1 MNIKI
6 SININY
12 TIFKKMPSFLIN
24 IDAKFNN
31 ILAKKKISVNDL
43 IELKSFIIEAYEKD
57 TLIDINNLQKSQNI
71 LIRNFEDY

>member
-1 MNIKI
+1 MNIKN

-12 TIFKKMPSFLIN
+12 TILKKMPSFLIN

>member
-1 MNIKI
+1 MNIKKTK
-6 SININY
+6 NKN
-12 TIFKKMPSFLIN
+12 KNNLMPSFLMN
-24 IDAKFNN
+24 IDDIFNDM
-31 ILAKKKISVNDL
+31 ISKKKKISLYDL

>member
-1 MNIKI
+1 
-6 SININY
+6 
-12 TIFKKMPSFLIN
+12 MPSFLIN

-43 IELKSFIIEAYEKD
+43 IELKSFIIEAYEND
-57 TLIDINNLQKSQNI
+57 TLIDIVNLQKSQNI

>member
-12 TIFKKMPSFLIN
+12 TILKKMPSFLIN

>member
-1 MNIKI
+1 
-6 SININY
+6 
-12 TIFKKMPSFLIN
+12 MPQFLIK

-43 IELKSFIIEAYEKD
+43 IELKSFIIEEYEKD
-57 TLIDINNLQKSQNI
+57 TFIDIENLQKSQNL

>member
-1 MNIKI
+1 
-6 SININY
+6 
-12 TIFKKMPSFLIN
+12 MPHFLIK

-43 IELKSFIIEAYEKD
+43 IELKSFIIEEYEKD
-57 TLIDINNLQKSQNI
+57 TFIDIENLQKSQNI